1 MPPKTEFSRDAIL
14 AAGIKVVREQGW
26 EQLSARSIAGELR
39 SSTRPVY
46 TGFSSMQELKD
57 LIGRQVYEMLLD
69 YQFRPITGHPFLDMG
84 VGYVLFARD
93 EPSLFRLFY
102 LPHIISFDLE
112 QELRDKVNARLL
124 GQMKEEPEAPKL
136 SDEGAASLLLRL
148 KIFTHGLAC
157 YIAAGKYEF
166 GVEEI
171 VSLISAAGRAFFLD
185 EMQGSG
191 EKCEASDSVYC
202 RNNNPGDT
210 HE

>member
-14 AAGIKVVREQGW
+14 AAGIRVVRKHGW
-26 EQLSARSIAGELR
+26 EQLSTRSIASELQ

-57 LIGRQVYEMLLD
+57 LIGRQVFEMLLD
-69 YQFRPITGHPFLDMG
+69 YQFRPVTGNPFLDMG

-93 EPSLFRLFY
+93 EPSLFRIFY

-112 QELRDKVNARLL
+112 QELLDKGNARLISR
-124 GQMKEEPEAPKL
+124 MKEEPEAPQL

-157 YIAAGKYEF
+157 YCAAGKCEF
-166 GVEEI
+166 GEEEI
-171 VSLISAAGRAFFLD
+171 VSLIGKAGRAFFQD
-185 EMQGSG
+185 ELLGSE
-191 EKCEASDSVYC
+191 EKCASLD
-202 RNNNPGDT
+202 RKLR
-210 HE
+210 